1 MCDLLEELNIPLP
14 EQQTSIDDPLIIKA
28 LEANPDIR
36 LGFDACL
43 NCAKNV
49 SKSSKTCRK
58 CGRVSYCSSKCRD
71 EDSNKGHGAVVCSLL
86 KLCNEDEAEEELDEK
101 LGSSS
106 TNSCTRIE
114 ASQYRVQSERES
126 FPATLANIIID
137 GPVYQKVLRACANK
151 ANSLTIHLVGAS
163 DSELWEYGPPN
174 VYEAYSEALAEIAEM
189 HKISRINLV
198 FVGPECRS
206 VVREVG
212 IKFDCSSE
220 GNEGGGSCRIL
231 FEGLKGN
238 YEELFK
244 SRSKRSAAD
253 IVVLFN
259 PGFTCQDY
267 SWKFA
272 LRCIKT
278 GTPILITTNTE
289 MEAIMD
295 AQYLLDQRF
304 IKNLPKMIA
313 EMIRAEDD
321 ENDNGDGGDI
331 TDYVARND
339 DGGMF
344 FGENPY
350 AGGRVRQSGT
360 MGNDLYIKSKWM
372 LGGLFCKISSNEA
385 AAVGIGKKR
394 DVRDSVGVS
403 PTGTAAASQENILK
417 KQKGSKPK
425 NGNYALI

>member
-14 EQQTSIDDPLIIKA
+14 EQQTSTDDLLIVKA
-28 LEANPDIR
+28 LEANPNIC

-43 NCAKNV
+43 NCAKSL
-49 SKSSKTCRK
+49 SKSSKTCRQ

-71 EDSNKGHGAVVCSLL
+71 DDSKKGHGAVVCSLL

-101 LGSSS
+101 EGSRGNGS
-106 TNSCTRIE
+106 TSTTRIE

-126 FPATLANIIID
+126 YPATLANIIMD
-137 GPVYQKVLRACANK
+137 GPVYQKVLHTCANK
-151 ANSLTIHLVGAS
+151 AKSLTIHIVGAS
-163 DSELWEYGPPN
+163 DAELWEYGSPN
-174 VYEAYSEALAEIAEM
+174 VYEAYSEALTELAET

-206 VVREVG
+206 VVKEVG
-212 IKFDCSSE
+212 VKFDGSGEDNNKC
-220 GNEGGGSCRIL
+220 GGSCRIL
-231 FEGLKGN
+231 FEGLKDN
-238 YEELFK
+238 YEDLFK

-267 SWKFA
+267 NWKFA

-278 GTPILITTNTE
+278 GTPIVVTTNTE

-313 EMIRAEDD
+313 EMVRAEDD
-321 ENDNGDGGDI
+321 ENDDGEHDFSN
-331 TDYVARND
+331 DSAEND
-339 DGGMF
+339 DEGMF

-350 AGGRVRQSGT
+350 AGSRVRQSGT

-372 LGGLFCKISSNEA
+372 FGGLFCKKSSSNEA
-385 AAVGIGKKR
+385 AEASVGKKR
-394 DVRDSVGVS
+394 DARDSVG
-403 PTGTAAASQENILK
+403 ASTTNAGPQSVENKPK
-417 KQKGSKPK
+417 KQK
-425 NGNYALI
+425 GNYALI